1 MYRTLTN
8 KELLSIVEKR
18 QNDPI
23 YNEIYTR
30 LEKLINAKYIKTNVL
45 ECPNCY
51 EQLRVDLTTT
61 IDFNKN
67 NGLLANTLVK
77 LF

>member
-8 KELLSIVEKR
+8 KELLSVTEKR

-23 YNEIYTR
+23 YNELYTR
-30 LEKLINAKYIKTNVL
+30 LEKLVNTKYIKTNIL

-61 IDFNKN
+61 IDFNKS